1 MTEVEIIQ
9 KIAMKQSELQ
19 KKKAENADADTIAAI
34 QKEIEELTASLPA
47 IEKTRDSKAF
57 LDECAG

>member
-19 KKKAENADADTIAAI
+19 KKKSENAGADVLKAIEGEIA
-34 QKEIEELTASLPA
+34 ELTASLPA